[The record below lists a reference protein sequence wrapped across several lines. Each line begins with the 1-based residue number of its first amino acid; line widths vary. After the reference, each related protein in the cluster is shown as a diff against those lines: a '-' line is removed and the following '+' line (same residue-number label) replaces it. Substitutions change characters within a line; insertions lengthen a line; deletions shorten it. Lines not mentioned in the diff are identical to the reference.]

1 MVATLVRLLV
11 SHPRFLKQVDVNE
24 ASGQLSHV
32 VEVDPD
38 ELSKPGR
45 VVIPDGFGIAIGFEN
60 WVGVDNPVLQI
71 GFLLLWRVAIL
82 LLLSLASSKDGKV
95 SDDLL
100 GVLGLSGT
108 RLTGDLEGQVS
119 DQVLKT
125 VTHQHGLVLGVVH
138 HLGIGAVRGGKEV
151 GWHLHQV
158 G

>member
-1 MVATLVRLLV
+1 MVAALVRLLV

-45 VVIPDGFGIAIGFEN
+45 VVVPDGFGIAIGFEN

-71 GFLLLWRVAIL
+71 GFLLLWWVAIL
-82 LLLSLASSKDGKV
+82 LLLSFGSSKNGKV

-100 GVLGLSGT
+100 RVLSLSGP
-108 RLTGDLEGQVS
+108 RLSSDLEG
-119 DQVLKT
+119 
-125 VTHQHGLVLGVVH
+125 
-138 HLGIGAVRGGKEV
+138 
-151 GWHLHQV
+151 
-158 G
+158 

>member
-1 MVATLVRLLV
+1 MRSLQEVVIGVSAHQHKVLQTLHNAFLNKLEEDVVAALVRLLV
-11 SHPRFLKQVDVNE
+11 SHPRFLKQVDVNV

-38 ELSKPGR
+38 EFSKPGR
-45 VVIPDGFGIAIGFEN
+45 VVVPDGFGIAIGFEN

-82 LLLSLASSKDGKV
+82 LLLSFGSSKNGKV

-108 RLTGDLEGQVS
+108 RLTSDLEG
-119 DQVLKT
+119 
-125 VTHQHGLVLGVVH
+125 
-138 HLGIGAVRGGKEV
+138 
-151 GWHLHQV
+151 
-158 G
+158 

>member
-1 MVATLVRLLV
+1 MKTVNNPRLDKLEEDVVATLVRLLV

-45 VVIPDGFGIAIGFEN
+45 VVVPDGFGIAIGFKN

-82 LLLSLASSKDGKV
+82 LLLSFRSSKNGKV

-119 DQVLKT
+119 DRFLKT
-125 VTHQHGLVLGVVH
+125 
-138 HLGIGAVRGGKEV
+138 
-151 GWHLHQV
+151 
-158 G
+158 